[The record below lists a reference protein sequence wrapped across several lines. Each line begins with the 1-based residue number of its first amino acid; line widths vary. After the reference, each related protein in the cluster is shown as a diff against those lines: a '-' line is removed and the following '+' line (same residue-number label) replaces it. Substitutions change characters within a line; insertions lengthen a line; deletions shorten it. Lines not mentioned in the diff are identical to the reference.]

1 MEVKPLINPIE
12 FEAKKKVLRKEQ
24 NQLFVRRI
32 MTNKMLVSGGS
43 IFLFL
48 IIISIF
54 GPFIASYGPYEMT
67 VVDRLNG
74 PSASHWFGTDNLGRD
89 LFSRV
94 VNGAKVSMGIGLAVA
109 VITAIAGSIIGLFSA
124 YYKALDNLL
133 MRICDALMAFPA
145 ILLAIAIMAALGPN
159 TTNVIISLSI
169 VFTPSVARI
178 VRASALVIRE
188 QTYIEAIKSQGAKS
202 WRIIWL
208 HIAPNTL
215 SPLITQATFIF
226 AETIIVEAALSFLG
240 VGVPAPDP
248 SWGNILFDGKLVIF
262 NAWWMIVFPGLF
274 IVLAVL
280 GLNLFGDGL
289 RDLLDPHSSKSKK

>member
-1 MEVKPLINPIE
+1 MEAKPIINPIE

-24 NQLFVRRI
+24 NKLFVRKI
-32 MTNKMLVSGGS
+32 FTNKMLVSGGS

-48 IIISIF
+48 TLISIF

-67 VVDRLNG
+67 VVERLKG
-74 PSASHWFGTDNLGRD
+74 PSADHWFGTDNLGRD

-109 VITAIAGSIIGLFSA
+109 VITAVVGSIIGLFSA

-226 AETIIVEAALSFLG
+226 AESIIVEAALSFLG

-262 NAWWMIVFPGLF
+262 NAWWMIMFPGIF

-289 RDLLDPHSSKSKK
+289 RDLLDPHSA